1 MNQQNRK
8 QQANHGRNG
17 VDFLGKLALGC
28 GIFCYAMYFVT
39 GEMILQRGAMVLF
52 VYTLFR
58 MFSSN
63 VEARSKENQ
72 AVQELG
78 KLYKLRWELRKTHKV
93 FRCESCG
100 TLVRVPKGQGKVMVT
115 CPVCKKAKLFH
126 T

>member
-58 MFSSN
+58 MFSTN
-63 VEARSKENQ
+63 VEARRNENQ
-72 AVQELG
+72 AVLELG
-78 KLYKLRWELRKTHKV
+78 KLLKMRWELRKTHKV
-93 FRCESCG
+93 YRCESCG
-100 TLVRVPKGQGKVMVT
+100 TLVKVPKGKGKVMVT
-115 CPVCKKAKLFH
+115 CPVCKKAKQIH
-126 T
+126 S